1 MPDPRT
7 PQGNLN
13 RIKATVLWT
22 DFTDLNITPDYLG
35 TEGISLAF
43 EDTATGRIPTM
54 TGLVNSPEAYQTVTL
69 SAHLL
74 KTQQLAQLYEEQRQA
89 YTLLGE
95 CTVRPDVSINNAG
108 SLGPYTLL
116 NMSTTNIQEL
126 RFNGSDAGFRVILGG
141 YYIINSQLWDGG

>member
-22 DFTDLNITPDYLG
+22 DFPDLNITPDYLG

-43 EDTATGRIPTM
+43 EDTATARIPTM

-69 SAHLL
+69 TAHLL
-74 KTQQLAQLYEEQRQA
+74 KTQPLAQAYEDTRQS

-95 CTVRPDVSINNAG
+95 CSVRPDVSVNNAG
-108 SLGPYTLL
+108 SLGPYALL
-116 NMSTTNIQEL
+116 NMSITNVTEL
-126 RFNGSDAGFRVILGG
+126 RFNGSDAGYRVILGG
-141 YYIINSQLWDGG
+141 YYLINSQLWNGG